1 MHMLFATKLLATKLL
16 ATSYY
21 ILRFLMITVEQLSA
35 VLLKHCL
42 DVISMLFVIMLLLT
56 DRFLKVMLIAQG
68 PTYVS

>member
-1 MHMLFATKLLATKLL
+1 MHMLFATKLLAT
-16 ATSYY
+16 SYS

-35 VLLKHCL
+35 VLLKHCV

-56 DRFLKVMLIAQG
+56 DRFLKAMLTAQS